1 MQATTTGANRTG
13 EAVSPKGVQAMTE
26 AVLRYSPPT
35 FIDTSAS
42 DEDHARYIAEAEA
55 IGSVPPPASLKGSVK
70 TGMGKLMGERP
81 ELLLDKIGERIAFER
96 GGTRLYDA
104 LIVKYQAAVDADAE
118 LPSVAEAMAAQGEQG
133 AVLETLQQEMPMQT
147 LQRIRDE
154 ELQHFHL
161 LCQAMRRLGGDPT
174 AQTPCADATAT
185 ANAGIMQ
192 VITDPRTTL
201 AQSLNAL
208 LTAELADNA
217 GWELLIQLT
226 EQAGEDELTGVFLG
240 ALAQEARHAQ
250 IVRHWL
256 SALLS
261 AERSSVLV

>member
-13 EAVSPKGVQAMTE
+13 EAVSPEGVQAMTE

-35 FIDTSAS
+35 LIDTSAS
-42 DEDHARYIAEAEA
+42 DQDHALYIAAA
-55 IGSVPPPASLKGSVK
+55 DAVGSVPPPASLKGSFK
-70 TGMGKLMGERP
+70 TGVGKLMGERP
-81 ELLLDKIGERIAFER
+81 ELLFDKIGERIAFER
-96 GGTRLYDA
+96 AGTRLYDA
-104 LIVKYQAAVDADAE
+104 LIVKYQAAVDAGSQ
-118 LPSVAEAMAAQGEQG
+118 LPSIAEAMAASGEKG
-133 AVLETLQQEMPMQT
+133 ALPEALQQELPMQT

-161 LCQAMRRLGGDPT
+161 LCQAMRRMGGDPT
-174 AQTPCADATAT
+174 AQTPCADAAAT

-217 GWELLIQLT
+217 GWELLIELT
-226 EQAGEDELTGVFLG
+226 EQVGEDELTGVFLG
-240 ALAQEARHAQ
+240 ALAQEARHEQ
-250 IVRHWL
+250 TVRHWL
-256 SALLS
+256 SALLR
-261 AERSSVLV
+261 AEHGSVLV